1 MGPRETQGQILCG
14 MHLPHGLRGREQS
27 LDSFIN
33 IVVLAI
39 LIRCQ
44 KKVLEAYCG
53 PLTMRKL

>member
-39 LIRCQ
+39 LIRA
-44 KKVLEAYCG
+44 KRRFWRHIVDL
-53 PLTMRKL
+53 